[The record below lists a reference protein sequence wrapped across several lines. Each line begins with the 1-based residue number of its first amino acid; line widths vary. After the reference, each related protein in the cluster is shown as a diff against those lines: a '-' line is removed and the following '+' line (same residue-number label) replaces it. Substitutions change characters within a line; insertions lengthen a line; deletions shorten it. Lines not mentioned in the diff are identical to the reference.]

1 MMSNQNFH
9 YLLSSLSEY
18 VDGDLSDELC
28 LEIER
33 HMANCENCQI
43 VINTL
48 QKTVDLY
55 HTTATPPDIPADVR
69 DRLFQRLDLE
79 EFLSKSAVL
88 EIFEISPIFTLPFP

>member
-1 MMSNQNFH
+1 MTSKQHCH

-18 VDGDLSDELC
+18 VDGDLSDDLC

-33 HMANCENCQI
+33 HMANCEDCQI

-55 HTTATPPDIPADVR
+55 HKNIDPPDIPEDVR
-69 DRLFQRLDLE
+69 DRLFQRLDLD
-79 EFLSKSAVL
+79 EFLSK
-88 EIFEISPIFTLPFP
+88 

>member
-1 MMSNQNFH
+1 MMPNQNCH

-55 HTTATPPDIPADVR
+55 HKTAVPPDIPADVR
-69 DRLFQRLDLE
+69 DRLYQRLDLE
-79 EFLSKSAVL
+79 EFLS
-88 EIFEISPIFTLPFP
+88 E